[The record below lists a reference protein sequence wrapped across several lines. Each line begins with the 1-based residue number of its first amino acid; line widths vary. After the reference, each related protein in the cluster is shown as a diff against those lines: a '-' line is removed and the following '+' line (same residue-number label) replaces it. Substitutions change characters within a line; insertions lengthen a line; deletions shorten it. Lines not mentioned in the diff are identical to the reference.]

1 MKENHAFDNYF
12 GTYSGVDGIPPNV
25 SLPDGRG
32 GSISP
37 HRLTTSWTPDL
48 PHSRAAMLQSYNGGR
63 NDGFVVAAEAAGSG
77 LGSIAMGYYDRQQL
91 PGYWSLAANYTIADR
106 YFQSM
111 LGPTIPNRL
120 YSFAGHAGGLT
131 TNLIGTSGLD
141 LTTIFD
147 QFESRQISWK
157 YYSSVFP
164 FYPPIPENFP
174 HIRNNR
180 QMMEKIATMDQLLP
194 DIVRGA
200 LPQVA
205 YVDPEFDPE
214 ISEHPTANVTFGE
227 AWTMQIVGAIMK
239 GTQWSRTAIFLVWD
253 ESGGFYDHVAPP
265 QVDEWGYGFRVPL
278 LVISP
283 FTRRGWIDHIVM
295 DHTSL
300 MKFIADNWGL
310 PYLTDREAQAGS
322 PLGAFVFGPTG
333 AGKESAPRTTPAQ
346 DPRLG
351 EPQVSAPGATPG
363 SRLRDPRR
371 SGDPCFRPVG
381 FQQSTAVGWL
391 AEGSGR

>member
-1 MKENHAFDNYF
+1 
-12 GTYSGVDGIPPNV
+12 
-25 SLPDGRG
+25 
-32 GSISP
+32 
-37 HRLTTSWTPDL
+37 
-48 PHSRAAMLQSYNGGR
+48 MLQSYNGGR
-63 NDGFVVAAEAAGSG
+63 NDGFVGAAEAAGSG
-77 LGSIAMGYYDRQQL
+77 LGSIAMGYYDRQ
-91 PGYWSLAANYTIADR
+91 
-106 YFQSM
+106 
-111 LGPTIPNRL
+111 
-120 YSFAGHAGGLT
+120 
-131 TNLIGTSGLD
+131 
-141 LTTIFD
+141 
-147 QFESRQISWK
+147 
-157 YYSSVFP
+157 
-164 FYPPIPENFP
+164 
-174 HIRNNR
+174 
-180 QMMEKIATMDQLLP
+180 
-194 DIVRGA
+194 
-200 LPQVA
+200 QVA

-333 AGKESAPRTTPAQ
+333 TVKESAPRTTPAQ

-351 EPQVSAPGATPG
+351 EPQVFG
-363 SRLRDPRR
+363 SGGDPRLSTPRPTKIRR
-371 SGDPCFRPVG
+371 SVF
-381 FQQSTAVGWL
+381 SSGWIPTKHC
-391 AEGSGR
+391 SR